1 MMGTIGIGLY
11 AGSLYISYSTADDN
25 ADFDKIKQA
34 GTMKIMLLALA
45 GCIATILA
53 ALMYYIYDARNG
65 LYYIM
70 LLSCLSFGLSLASV
84 GIVTMAKVGVI

>member
-1 MMGTIGIGLY
+1 
-11 AGSLYISYSTADDN
+11 
-25 ADFDKIKQA
+25 
-34 GTMKIMLLALA
+34 MLLSIS

-53 ALMYYIYDARNG
+53 TLLYYIYDARNG

-70 LLSCLSFGLSLASV
+70 LVSCLSFGLSLASA